1 MTQSR
6 FLFAQDVVLPSDTH
20 VTEPAEIRRLA
31 TQNERI
37 LARLQRGP
45 ATNYELAQ
53 IALKYTSR
61 IDDCRKAGHRI
72 TCTRHAGGGATYEL
86 QR

>member
-1 MTQSR
+1 MTQPR
-6 FLFAQDVVLPSDTH
+6 LDWTRDVVFPADSH
-20 VTEPAEIRRLA
+20 VVAPAEIRRLT

-37 LARLQRGP
+37 LARLQSGP
-45 ATNYELAQ
+45 ATNYELSQ

>member
-20 VTEPAEIRRLA
+20 VTEPAEIRRLSS
-31 TQNERI
+31 QNARI
-37 LARLQRGP
+37 LARLQKGP
-45 ATNYELAQ
+45 ATSYELSQ

-61 IDDCRKAGHRI
+61 LSDLKKAGYPI
-72 TCTRHAGGGATYEL
+72 TCTRHAGGGATYTIA
-86 QR
+86 